1 MDVKLITVEDYRGLL
16 NQLNTIEKK
25 LDRMTP
31 EKLDEV
37 TYTSEQVCKMLGIAT
52 KTLQNYRD
60 KKSIGFSQ
68 VSSKIWYTAKDVQEF
83 LNRNRLK
90 PRELTHVSR

>member
-1 MDVKLITVEDYRGLL
+1 MNTKLITEEDYRGLL

-25 LDRMTP
+25 LDRITP
-31 EKLDEV
+31 EKLEEV

-60 KKSIGFSQ
+60 RKSIGFSQ
-68 VSSKIWYTAKDVQEF
+68 VGSKVWYTAKDVHEF

-90 PRELTHVSR
+90 PRELTHVSL